1 MSFAGKVKELLKKN
15 GMTKAEL
22 AKDAGIAYT
31 TLDSMLKRE
40 TDTQRLEV
48 IFRIAKALGTSVEEL
63 VFEAREKKGVSPEE
77 ERVLELFSLLDS
89 RGKDTVLSLLK
100 KEADNSR
107 GATVR
112 LPLYEAP
119 AAAGEPL
126 PVLTEE
132 SGFIEGTRQEIPQAA
147 SFAIRISGDSM
158 EPLLS
163 NGDLVYVEKASELEL
178 GQIGIFL
185 LNGESLCKILG
196 ETCGKRVLLSVNPAY
211 APISVLDTDDL
222 RLVGRVIAPKNERED
237 TK

>member
-40 TDTQRLEV
+40 TDTERLAV
-48 IFRIAKALGTSVEEL
+48 AFRIAKALGTSVEEL
-63 VFEAREKKGVSPEE
+63 VFESGEKKSVSPEE
-77 ERVLELFSLLDS
+77 ERILKLYALLDS
-89 RGKDTVLSLLK
+89 RGRDTVLSLLE
-100 KEADNSR
+100 KEADNSKGSSTR
-107 GATVR
+107 F
-112 LPLYEAP
+112 PLYDAP

-132 SGFIEGTRQEIPQAA
+132 SGFIEAEAGEIPARA

-163 NGDLVYVEKASELEL
+163 NGDLVYVEKASSIET

-185 LNGESLCKILG
+185 LNGESLCKRWG
-196 ETCGKRVLLSVNPAY
+196 EAEGQRALLSLNPAY
-211 APISVLDTDDL
+211 APIPVLDTDDL
-222 RLVGRVIAPKNERED
+222 RLVGRVIAPKYESEEMR
-237 TK
+237 

>member
-1 MSFAGKVKELLKKN
+1 MSFSGKVKELLKKN

-40 TDTQRLEV
+40 TDTERLAV
-48 IFRIAKALGTSVEEL
+48 AFRIAKALGTSVEEL
-63 VFEAREKKGVSPEE
+63 VFEEEGTASVSPEE
-77 ERVLELFSLLDS
+77 QRILKLYALLDS
-89 RGKDTVLSLLK
+89 RGKDTVLSLLE
-100 KEADNSR
+100 KEADISR
-107 GATVR
+107 GASVQI
-112 LPLYEAP
+112 PLYEAP

-132 SGFIEGTRQEIPQAA
+132 SSLLEGTREGIPEGA

-163 NGDLVYVEKASELEL
+163 GGDLVYVEKASELQF

-185 LNGESLCKILG
+185 LNGESLCKKWG
-196 ETCGKRVLLSVNPAY
+196 EVDGKAALVSINPAY
-211 APISVLDTDDL
+211 SPITILDTDDL
-222 RLVGRVIAPKNERED
+222 RLVGRVIAPKNESEEV
-237 TK
+237 K

>member
-40 TDTQRLEV
+40 TDTERLAV
-48 IFRIAKALGTSVEEL
+48 AFRIAKALGTSVEEL
-63 VFEAREKKGVSPEE
+63 VFEDGEKKGVSPEE
-77 ERVLELFSLLDS
+77 ERILKLFSLLDS
-89 RGKDTVLSLLK
+89 RGKDTVLSLLE

-107 GATVR
+107 GALRR

-126 PVLTEE
+126 PILTEE
-132 SGFIEGTRQEIPQAA
+132 SGWIEGSAEEIPEAA

-158 EPLLS
+158 GPLLS
-163 NGDLVYVEKASELEL
+163 DGDPVFVEKTSELGK

-185 LNGESLCKILG
+185 LNGESLCKQLG
-196 ETCGKRVLLSVNPAY
+196 EVEGNRALISVNPAY
-211 APISVLDTDDL
+211 PPIPVLETDDL
-222 RLVGRVIAPKNERED
+222 RLVGRVIAPKNESEEM
-237 TK
+237 K

>member
-40 TDTQRLEV
+40 TDTERLAV
-48 IFRIAKALGTSVEEL
+48 AFRIAKALGTSVEEL
-63 VFEAREKKGVSPEE
+63 VFEDGEKTGVSPEE
-77 ERVLELFSLLDS
+77 ERILKLFSLLDS
-89 RGKDTVLSLLK
+89 RGKDTVLSLLE

-107 GATVR
+107 GAIRR

-119 AAAGEPL
+119 AAAGAAL

-132 SGFIEGTRQEIPQAA
+132 CGTIEGSAEEIPAEA

-163 NGDLVYVEKASELEL
+163 DGDLVFVEKTKELQN

-185 LNGESLCKILG
+185 LNGESLCKRLG
-196 ETCGKRVLLSVNPAY
+196 EMEGTRVLISVNPAY
-211 APISVLDTDDL
+211 SPIPILESDDL
-222 RLVGRVIAPKNERED
+222 RLVGRVIAPKNESEEL
-237 TK
+237 

>member
-40 TDTQRLEV
+40 TDTERLAV
-48 IFRIAKALGTSVEEL
+48 VFRIAKALGTSVEEL
-63 VFEAREKKGVSPEE
+63 VFESGEKKSVSPEE
-77 ERVLELFSLLDS
+77 ERILKLFSLLDS
-89 RGKDTVLSLLK
+89 RGKDTVLSLLE

-107 GATVR
+107 DTLRRV
-112 LPLYEAP
+112 PLYEAP

-126 PVLTEE
+126 PILTEE
-132 SGFIEGTRQEIPQAA
+132 SGWIEGRAEEIPATA
-147 SFAIRISGDSM
+147 SFAIRIFGDSM

-163 NGDLVYVEKASELEL
+163 SGDLVFVEKTANIGK

-185 LNGESLCKILG
+185 LNGESLCKQLG
-196 ETCGKRVLLSVNPAY
+196 EVEGGRALISLNPAY
-211 APISVLDTDDL
+211 PPIPILDTDDL
-222 RLVGRVIAPKNERED
+222 RLVGRVIAPKNESEEMI
-237 TK
+237 

>member
-40 TDTQRLEV
+40 TDTERLAV
-48 IFRIAKALGTSVEEL
+48 AFRIAKALGTSVEEL
-63 VFEAREKKGVSPEE
+63 VFEDEKQTGVSPEE
-77 ERVLELFSLLDS
+77 KRILQLYSLLDS
-89 RGKDTVLSLLK
+89 RGRDTVLSLLE
-100 KEADNSR
+100 KEADMSR
-107 GATVR
+107 ESFVR
-112 LPLYEAP
+112 IPLYEAP

-126 PVLTEE
+126 PVLTEDKR
-132 SGFIEGTRQEIPQAA
+132 FLEGARDEIPSGA

-163 NGDLVYVEKASELEL
+163 DSDLVYVEKVAELDL

-185 LNGESLCKILG
+185 LNGESLCKRWG
-196 ETCGKRVLLSVNPAY
+196 EIDGKRALISDNPAY
-211 APISVLDTDDL
+211 PPIMILDTDDL
-222 RLVGRVIAPKNERED
+222 RLAGRVIAPKNESEE

>member
-40 TDTQRLEV
+40 TDTERLAV
-48 IFRIAKALGTSVEEL
+48 AFRIAKALGTSVEEL
-63 VFEAREKKGVSPEE
+63 VFEDGEKTGVSPEE
-77 ERVLELFSLLDS
+77 ERILKLFSLLDS
-89 RGKDTVLSLLK
+89 RGKDTVLSLLE

-107 GATVR
+107 GAIRR

-119 AAAGEPL
+119 AAAGEAL

-132 SGFIEGTRQEIPQAA
+132 CGVIEGSSEEIPAEA

-163 NGDLVYVEKASELEL
+163 DGDLVFVEKTKELL
-178 GQIGIFL
+178 IGQIGIFL
-185 LNGESLCKILG
+185 LNGESLCKRLG
-196 ETCGKRVLLSVNPAY
+196 EFEGKRALISMNPSY
-211 APISVLDTDDL
+211 PPILILESDDL
-222 RLVGRVIAPKNERED
+222 RLVGRVIAPKNESEE
-237 TK
+237 

>member
-1 MSFAGKVKELLKKN
+1 MSFSGKVKELLKKN

-40 TDTQRLEV
+40 TDTQRLAV
-48 IFRIAKALGTSVEEL
+48 VFRIANALGTSVEEL
-63 VFEAREKKGVSPEE
+63 VFEDGEKKGVSPEE
-77 ERVLELFSLLDS
+77 ERILKLFSLLDS
-89 RGKDTVLSLLK
+89 RGKDTVLSLLE

-107 GATVR
+107 GVTKR

-126 PVLTEE
+126 PILTEE
-132 SGFIEGTRQEIPQAA
+132 SGFVEGADGEIPEEA

-163 NGDLVYVEKASELEL
+163 SGDLVYVEKASVLES

-185 LNGESLCKILG
+185 LNGESLCKRLG
-196 ETCGKRVLLSVNPAY
+196 EVRGKRALLSINPAY
-211 APISVLDTDDL
+211 APIFVLDSDDL
-222 RLVGRVIAPKNERED
+222 RLVGRVIAPKNESEEV
-237 TK
+237 K

>member
-40 TDTQRLEV
+40 TDTERLAV
-48 IFRIAKALGTSVEEL
+48 AFRIAKALGTSVEEL
-63 VFEAREKKGVSPEE
+63 VFEDGDKKGVSPEE
-77 ERVLELFSLLDS
+77 ERILKLFSLLDT
-89 RGKDTVLSLLK
+89 RGKDTILSLLE

-107 GATVR
+107 GAVRR

-132 SGFIEGTRQEIPQAA
+132 SGLIEGSAEEIPAEA

-163 NGDLVYVEKASELEL
+163 DGDLVFVKKTGEIRH

-185 LNGESLCKILG
+185 LNGESLCKRLG
-196 ETCGKRVLLSVNPAY
+196 EVEGTRALISINPAY
-211 APISVLDTDDL
+211 PPILILETDDL
-222 RLVGRVIAPKNERED
+222 RLVGRVIAPKNESEEV
-237 TK
+237 K

>member
-1 MSFAGKVKELLKKN
+1 MSFSGKVKELLKKN

-40 TDTQRLEV
+40 TDTERLAV
-48 IFRIAKALGTSVEEL
+48 AFRIAKALGTSVEEL
-63 VFEAREKKGVSPEE
+63 IFEEGVKKGVSPEE
-77 ERVLELFSLLDS
+77 ERILKLYALLDS
-89 RGKDTVLSLLK
+89 RGKDTVLSLLE

-107 GATVR
+107 SASIQ

-126 PVLTEE
+126 PVFTEE
-132 SGFIEGTRQEIPQAA
+132 NTFVECAKGEIPENA

-163 NGDLVYVEKASELEL
+163 DGDLVFVEKTTELAL

-185 LNGESLCKILG
+185 FNGESLCKRLG
-196 ETCGKRVLLSVNPAY
+196 EIDGKRALISLNPLYPPIFVLE
-211 APISVLDTDDL
+211 TDDL
-222 RLVGRVIAPKNERED
+222 RLVGRVIAPKSESEAL
-237 TK
+237 

>member
-1 MSFAGKVKELLKKN
+1 MSFAGKVKELLKQQ

-40 TDTQRLEV
+40 TDTERLAV
-48 IFRIAKALGTSVEEL
+48 AFRIAKALGTSVEEL
-63 VFEAREKKGVSPEE
+63 VFEEGEKKGVSPEE
-77 ERVLELFSLLDS
+77 ERILKLFSLLDS
-89 RGKDTVLSLLK
+89 RGKDTVLSLLE

-107 GATVR
+107 SATVR

-119 AAAGEPL
+119 AAAGEAL

-132 SGFIEGTRQEIPQAA
+132 LSVVEGARDEIPAEA

-163 NGDLVYVEKASELEL
+163 NGDLVYVEKTRELSE

-185 LNGESLCKILG
+185 LNGESLCKRLG
-196 ETCGKRVLLSVNPAY
+196 AAEGRRALLSVNPAY
-211 APISVLDTDDL
+211 APIPVLDTDDL
-222 RLVGRVIAPKNERED
+222 RLVGRVIAPKNESED
-237 TK
+237 AK

>member
-40 TDTQRLEV
+40 TDTERLAV
-48 IFRIAKALGTSVEEL
+48 AFRIAKALGTSVEEL
-63 VFEAREKKGVSPEE
+63 VFEEDDKKGVSPEE
-77 ERVLELFSLLDS
+77 ERILKLYALLDA
-89 RGKDTVLSLLK
+89 RGKDTVLSLLE
-100 KEADNSR
+100 KEADISKSTLIR
-107 GATVR
+107 I
-112 LPLYEAP
+112 PLYDAP

-132 SGFIEGTRQEIPQAA
+132 NGFIEGTREKIPQKA

-163 NGDLVYVEKASELEL
+163 NGDPVYVERVSELMP

-185 LNGESLCKILG
+185 LNGESLCKRLA
-196 ETCGKRVLLSVNPAY
+196 EEDGKKLLVSVNPAY
-211 APISVLDTDDL
+211 PPITILDTDDL
-222 RLVGRVIAPKNERED
+222 RLVGRVIAPENESEEEI
-237 TK
+237 

>member
-40 TDTQRLEV
+40 TDTERLAV
-48 IFRIAKALGTSVEEL
+48 AFRIAKALGTSVEEL
-63 VFEAREKKGVSPEE
+63 VFEDGGKSGVSPEE
-77 ERVLELFSLLDS
+77 ERILKLFSLLDS
-89 RGKDTVLSLLK
+89 RGKDTVLSLLE
-100 KEADNSR
+100 KEADNSLGSLR
-107 GATVR
+107 R

-126 PVLTEE
+126 PLLTED
-132 SGFIEGTRQEIPQAA
+132 SGFIEGSAEEIPAEA
-147 SFAIRISGDSM
+147 DLAIRISGDSM

-163 NGDLVYVEKASELEL
+163 NGDLVFVEKTADIRP
-178 GQIGIFL
+178 GQIGVFL
-185 LNGESLCKILG
+185 LNGESLCKKLG
-196 ETCGKRVLLSVNPAY
+196 EVEDGRALISLNPAY
-211 APISVLDTDDL
+211 PPIRILETDDL
-222 RLVGRVIAPKNERED
+222 RLVGRVIVPKNEREE